1 MPSLDVL
8 HARLFLLRAT
18 EPPAPA
24 TYAYAAVHG
33 PVDAVARI
41 QSGTA
46 PAAVLGEVAR
56 PHARIDDDLRILD
69 TGTAHLLTPEDDD
82 WPLGRLGPLGGHG
95 VPLALWTRGAGSL
108 TKLTSPAVTITGA
121 RASSDQGDAIAADI
135 SHELARAG
143 VTVVSGGAL
152 GIDAAAHGGALT
164 AGGRTIVVLP
174 CGVDRTHPHQHAGL
188 YTMVIE
194 RGGLLVSEYPAGT
207 PPTRIRRHARC
218 RLLAAFTSATV
229 IVEAVRHGV
238 VLAAARA
245 ASDLGRRVYGVP
257 DAEDATRSAG
267 VNDLLRSG
275 LATAISA
282 VSNIN
287 YQEELR

>member
-1 MPSLDVL
+1 
-8 HARLFLLRAT
+8 
-18 EPPAPA
+18 
-24 TYAYAAVHG
+24 
-33 PVDAVARI
+33 
-41 QSGTA
+41 
-46 PAAVLGEVAR
+46 
-56 PHARIDDDLRILD
+56 
-69 TGTAHLLTPEDDD
+69 
-82 WPLGRLGPLGGHG
+82 
-95 VPLALWTRGAGSL
+95 VPLALWTRGTGSL
-108 TKLTSPAVTITGA
+108 GELTSPAVTITGA

-152 GIDAAAHGGALT
+152 GIDAATHGGALA

-207 PPTRIRRHARC
+207 PTRVRRHARC
-218 RLLAAFTSATV
+218 RLLGALTSATV
-229 IVEAVRHGV
+229 IVEAGRHGG

-245 ASDLGRRVYGVP
+245 ASNLGRRVYGVP
-257 DAEDATRSAG
+257 DAEDAPRSAG

-275 LATAISA
+275 LATAISN
-282 VSNIN
+282 VSDID
-287 YQEELR
+287 YQEKLR